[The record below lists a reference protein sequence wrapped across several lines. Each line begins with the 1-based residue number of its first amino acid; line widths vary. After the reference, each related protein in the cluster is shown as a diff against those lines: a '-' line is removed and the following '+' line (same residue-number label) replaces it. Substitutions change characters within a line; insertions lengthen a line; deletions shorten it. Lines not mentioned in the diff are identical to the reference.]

1 MANNKFLYLGLQV
14 AVALGSAAIGI
25 MKEQRLVEKAAKL
38 AAEQIKQV
46 G

>member
-1 MANNKFLYLGLQV
+1 MANNKFLYLELQV
-14 AVALGSAAIGI
+14 AVALGSAAIGM